1 MKRAGYF
8 IAIAIAIGQ
17 LANAQND
24 AERANTLQNDFANF
38 AKSDNS
44 LAFTAG
50 LVPTFTTKEET
61 VGSRY
66 LFTKW
71 VNGSVVNSHDSVF
84 AKPSLLFNYDKVS
97 KKLLLTEN
105 KSTAIEV
112 FLDQIKSFTL
122 KDDNKE
128 YDFERV
134 PVINSSDF
142 FRALV
147 KNESKYSLYG
157 LMQTKFIKANYSTN
171 GISESGNKFDE
182 YKDEVTYY
190 IVLPGGKEFKK
201 VELKK
206 KSIKQTLNADAA
218 KVNDYFSAHEQD
230 AVNED
235 FLVNLVKNLNQ

>member
-8 IAIAIAIGQ
+8 IAIIIAIGHF
-17 LANAQND
+17 ANAQND
-24 AERANTLQNDFANF
+24 ADRTNTLQNDFSNF
-38 AKSDNS
+38 AKTENS
-44 LAFTAG
+44 LSFTAG
-50 LVPTFTTKEET
+50 LVPTFTAKEET

-71 VNGSVVNSHDSVF
+71 VNGSVVNLHDSVF

-105 KSTAIEV
+105 KSTAIEI
-112 FLDQIKSFTL
+112 FLDQIKSFSL

-128 YDFERV
+128 YNFERV
-134 PVINSSDF
+134 AIINNNDF
-142 FRALV
+142 FQPLV
-147 KNESKYSLYG
+147 KNESKYSLYR
-157 LMQTKFIKANYSTN
+157 LLQTKFIKANYSTN

-190 IVLPGGKEFKK
+190 IVLPGAREFKK
-201 VELKK
+201 AELKK
-206 KSIKQTLNADAA
+206 KSIKQALSADAA
-218 KVNDYFSAHEQD
+218 KINDYFSAHEQD

-235 FLVNLVKNLNQ
+235 FLVSLIKSLNQ